1 MNRTFK
7 KVLSFVL
14 ALAMV
19 VLATVPAFATGV
31 VVPAPTNDKEIKF
44 SVTKGG
50 IKTNVATG
58 DFTLSADTTVAN
70 PATGEYELTDSKN
83 VGLNRNTV
91 YTVELAINDVE
102 EGTPSKFVISTNAN
116 GKIDQIR
123 AITFDVDENG
133 VVKKDAAGKWLI
145 KNDAALT
152 IEKDAKSLFEF
163 KLANSAVDNDYTL
176 YARRPNGEA
185 VTTAPTTVNVYK
197 VKTTTDADGKTVYQ
211 YADNKAVNQ
220 VDYTAKI
227 GGFVIQKG
235 ENTPGQKKVDSA
247 REITKAESATLET
260 LAAAK
265 DTPRLGIVAI
275 VEAGPDKTF
284 NTEDDAVVFT
294 DFSTDKQA
302 VITVP
307 GANDP
312 TVVANFKVKV
322 VGLNNPN
329 KAVEGATVEIQK
341 NSTKLFGEESFGE
354 AIATGKT
361 DKYGEVTFENVKVAD
376 LLKYLS
382 DGQITA
388 DKDYDDAFNE
398 IRLPFRAIVT
408 TADGYQVPDYRV
420 ITGADV
426 KAKELTI
433 ELTPGDSGKL
443 INRIKGENRFETSV
457 EAAKALYPK
466 AADLGAKLTATTGDA
481 LAQNGAKN
489 VIIANGLRFPD
500 ALAGNGLTKYYDAP
514 ILLTN
519 GTTIDP
525 SVEKFIKDYEVKNV
539 IILGGTDAVAGSVE
553 TSFEK
558 QGLTTTR
565 LKGENRYET
574 AAAIAERIALFN
586 EGEIKEALIASGEDF
601 ADALVASVPA
611 AVYGTPILLTAKNSV
626 PAATAE
632 AIKEFKVAKAT
643 VIGGDAAISDT
654 TYGQL
659 NIATKE
665 RVYGTN
671 RQVTS
676 MKVADKFF
684 PQAGSAYVAG
694 GMNFSDALVGGALA
708 ANKKAPILLTNEKEL
723 TKEVADYI
731 TTHKIT
737 DVTILGGT
745 AAVTAAVET
754 ALEKAVLEASK

>member
-50 IKTNVATG
+50 IKTKVATG
-58 DFTLSADTTVAN
+58 DFTLSADTKVAN

-83 VGLNRNTV
+83 VGLNRSTV
-91 YTVELAINDVE
+91 YTVELAIKAVE

-163 KLANSAVDNDYTL
+163 KLANAAVENDYTL

-185 VTTAPTTVNVYK
+185 VTTADTTVNVYK
-197 VKTTTDADGKTVYQ
+197 VKTTTDAAGNKVYQ

-220 VDYTAKI
+220 VDYTSELDTLT
-227 GGFVIQKG
+227 VPKG
-235 ENTPGQKKVDSA
+235 VNEPGQKKVDSSLV
-247 REITKAESATLET
+247 ITKARSALFVTD
-260 LAAAK
+260 AAA
-265 DTPRLGIVAI
+265 DLGIVAL

-382 DGQITA
+382 GATQ
-388 DKDYDDAFNE
+388 KLE
-398 IRLPFRAIVT
+398 QIRLPFRAIVT

-426 KAKELTI
+426 TAGELTI

-586 EGEIKEALIASGEDF
+586 KGEIKEALIASGEDF